1 MRLVEP
7 ALSDQRQA
15 RSNVDV
21 SINSVLEGAGCI
33 GVRRGSTT
41 FMTIQQ
47 AIADPVIS
55 QSWSQ
60 LANLAVEPNPFAEPW
75 YLAAAVQS
83 LAPNSTRQIAACWE
97 GGKLLGII
105 PLTLAKDYAGL
116 PLAHLQNW
124 VNHNAFLGSPLVAK
138 GRERDFWHGLLSA
151 LDNGQGIAFFLHLTA
166 MRLDGPVAVALEQIC
181 NSQGR
186 RFAIFQREER
196 ALLEHGLSPEAYL
209 EANVRGKKRKELRR
223 QQSRLSELGEISF
236 ERSFG
241 DARLADWIE
250 EFLALERRG
259 WKGFNGSALD
269 CAKETRELFRNA
281 LFGAAKEGK
290 LELLALRLDGR
301 AIAMLVNFI
310 TPPGAFSFKT
320 AFDEDYARFSPG
332 VLLQIH
338 NLALLEREDIAWCDS
353 CAAQNHPMIDSIWSG
368 RRSIGR
374 YSIAIGGPIKRAAFT
389 ALLAAEQAK
398 GRLRRVTKRNT
409 NQNNGKSG

>member
-1 MRLVEP
+1 
-7 ALSDQRQA
+7 
-15 RSNVDV
+15 
-21 SINSVLEGAGCI
+21 
-33 GVRRGSTT
+33 
-41 FMTIQQ
+41 MTIQQ

-55 QSWSQ
+55 QSWSK
-60 LANLAVEPNPFAEPW
+60 LANLAIEPNPFAEPW
-75 YLAAAVQS
+75 YQAAAVQS

-97 GGKLLGII
+97 GESLLGLI
-105 PLTLAKDYAGL
+105 PLMRSNTYAGL

-151 LDNGQGIAFFLHLTA
+151 LDNGRDRAFFLHLTA

-181 NSQGR
+181 NTQGR

-269 CAKETRELFRNA
+269 CAGETRELFRNA
-281 LFGAAKEGK
+281 LTGAAEEGK